1 MADFLS
7 LQVLYF
13 GSNDPTPY
21 EGIGLRYSL
30 CNAKK
35 SPTTTLYDDQN
46 NPNKLRDGD
55 GEVIEWKEAGTDY
68 ERNRKHKIRQ
78 NKAELKSLGL
88 DPMSSAPP
96 KVLLLL
102 FA

>member
-1 MADFLS
+1 M
-7 LQVLYF
+7 LYF

-46 NPNKLRDGD
+46 KPNKLRDGD

-68 ERNRKHKIRQ
+68 ERNRKHNIRH
-78 NKAELKSLGL
+78 NKAVMEALELSK
-88 DPMSSAPP
+88 MSSAPP